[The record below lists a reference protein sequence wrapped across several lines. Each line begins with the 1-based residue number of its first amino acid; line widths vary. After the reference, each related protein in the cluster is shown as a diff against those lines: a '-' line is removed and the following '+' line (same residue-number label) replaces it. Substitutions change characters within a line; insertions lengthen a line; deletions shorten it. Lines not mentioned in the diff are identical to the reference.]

1 MISNDKGTTEIKGDL
16 NTILCEFESLTR
28 ALGTGLLQ
36 EDYDP
41 IPLLSVAFYNGL
53 GTIGEGQE
61 VIKKEGK

>member
-53 GTIGEGQE
+53 GTI
-61 VIKKEGK
+61 